1 MIKNYIEQFLF
12 FPSKEINKT
21 PENINIPYRNVF
33 LDILGN
39 DISKEISDNN
49 NEIEKQFYHG
59 WYIEGH
65 NKNSITN
72 GKCILFIHGNAGNIS
87 FRLTYIQKFYELGFS
102 LLFFDYPG
110 FGKSW
115 GIPNEENCIKSSHLF
130 YKYLINVC
138 MIQQSNIILYGESIG
153 GSIASSL
160 ANLCNPKYLIL
171 QSTFT
176 DIKLIINKIVNLSYF
191 NFLITNN
198 IGFDTLQNIKNRFKL
213 NKLNKK
219 MKTYII
225 NTSEDELI
233 DINHAIELSKYSDK
247 YYLCT
252 GPHSNITID
261 SDFIFHILSFI
272 KD

>member
-39 DISKEISDNN
+39 DISKKISDNN
-49 NEIEKQFYHG
+49 KEIEEQFYHG

-115 GIPNEENCIKSSHLF
+115 GIPNEENCIECAHLF

-138 MIQQSNIILYGESIG
+138 IIQSPNIILYGESIG

-176 DIKLIINKIVNLSYF
+176 DIKLIIKKIVDLSYL
-191 NFLITNN
+191 NFIITNN
-198 IGFDTLQNIKNRFKL
+198 IGFNTLENIKKRFKL

-225 NTSEDELI
+225 HSSEDELI
-233 DINHAIELSKYSDK
+233 NINHAQELYKYADK
-247 YYLCT
+247 YYLCN

-272 KD
+272 KE